1 MERVLLIGVFETEK
15 ASRGDDVRFEMS
27 MKELD
32 ALVSACEMKPV
43 GMSVQQMPLANKAT
57 YVGAGKLSEIQ
68 ARLQELSADGIVA
81 NDTLTPTQL
90 RNLSKELKVEVMDRT
105 ALILEIFKKRAR
117 SREARLQV
125 ELAHLQY
132 IKPRLIGM
140 WEKQNRQGGGSG
152 ATSAKG
158 EGETQLELDRRQ
170 IDHRLVELR
179 KNLKVVEQERQTQR
193 KKRQRSRLPLV
204 SLIGYTN
211 VGKSAIMNGMLRRF
225 GMKTG
230 SEKDVFEENM
240 LFATLD
246 TSIRKIETGDNRDFM
261 LSDTVG
267 FVNKLPTGLIEA
279 FKSTLEEL
287 TEADLLL
294 HVIDVSDPEY
304 HDRMAVTEDMIKE
317 LGAGDIPVIYVYNK
331 ADAAYPPVEYPR
343 VVSERA
349 DGSGKP
355 AKSIYICAREES
367 SIEALSLLIA
377 DTVYGDYR
385 EVTMQ
390 IPFDKG
396 AVASYLQQ
404 NAVVLSTEYNETGTR
419 ITARCHRADIEKY
432 HMYVIPKGR
441 S

>member
-1 MERVLLIGVFETEK
+1 
-15 ASRGDDVRFEMS
+15 
-27 MKELD
+27 
-32 ALVSACEMKPV
+32 
-43 GMSVQQMPLANKAT
+43 
-57 YVGAGKLSEIQ
+57 
-68 ARLQELSADGIVA
+68 
-81 NDTLTPTQL
+81 
-90 RNLSKELKVEVMDRT
+90 
-105 ALILEIFKKRAR
+105 
-117 SREARLQV
+117 
-125 ELAHLQY
+125 
-132 IKPRLIGM
+132 
-140 WEKQNRQGGGSG
+140 
-152 ATSAKG
+152 
-158 EGETQLELDRRQ
+158 
-170 IDHRLVELR
+170 
-179 KNLKVVEQERQTQR
+179 
-193 KKRQRSRLPLV
+193 
-204 SLIGYTN
+204 
-211 VGKSAIMNGMLRRF
+211 
-225 GMKTG
+225 
-230 SEKDVFEENM
+230 M

-343 VVSERA
+343 VVSERT

-355 AKSIYICAREES
+355 AKSIYICAREDP

-385 EVTMQ
+385 DVTMQ

-432 HMYVIPKGR
+432 RMYVIPKGR

>member
-225 GMKTG
+225 GMRTG

-246 TSIRKIETGDNRDFM
+246 TYIRKIETGDNRDFM

-367 SIEALSLLIA
+367 SIEALALLIA

-390 IPFDKG
+390 ISFDKG